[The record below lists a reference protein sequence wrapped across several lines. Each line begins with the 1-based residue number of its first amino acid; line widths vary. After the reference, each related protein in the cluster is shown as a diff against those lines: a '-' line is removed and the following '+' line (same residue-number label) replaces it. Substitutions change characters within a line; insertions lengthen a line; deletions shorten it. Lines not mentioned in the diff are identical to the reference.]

1 MRKPRRHASRLLRA
15 GLLAAAVVAVLGGAF
30 SSSEAATN
38 GRVLIVGPTVWP
50 GVVPDPVAPRGGGEV
65 SGGTTPG
72 VSVEQAEAELL
83 GEDVDVV
90 DAVAFASMTTK
101 QISQYD
107 ALVMGDPGCGVS
119 KAPSVVL
126 RTRSV
131 WGPAV
136 TGNVIIIGAAPV
148 YAHVGTG
155 ARDWRPPLLVDA
167 GLAFAT
173 GDPKHTGAYIDLSC
187 YYAHARPARRI
198 DLLEP
203 LGNFTARGVCA
214 SATHLLLG
222 KSPRMPFQQLSNYVL
237 SNWWRC
243 SAYEAFE
250 SYPPTFT
257 PIATVGGRPY
267 ILTRRSPGA

>member
-1 MRKPRRHASRLLRA
+1 MRKTGRHLNRLCRV
-15 GLLAAAVVAVLGGAF
+15 GVVAAAVIAALGGVL
-30 SSSEAATN
+30 SSGAAATN
-38 GRVLIVGPTVWP
+38 GKVLIVGPTVWP
-50 GVVPDPVAPRGGGEV
+50 GVVPDPLAAPGGGEG

-90 DAVAFASMTTK
+90 DAAAFASMTAK
-101 QISQYD
+101 QIAQYD
-107 ALVMGDPGCGVS
+107 ALVMGDPGCGARKV
-119 KAPSVVL
+119 PSVVL

-131 WGPAV
+131 WGSAV
-136 TGNVIIIGAAPV
+136 TGNVIIIGAAPI
-148 YAHVGTG
+148 YAHLGTG
-155 ARDWRPPLLVDA
+155 VRDWRPPLLVDA
-167 GLAFAT
+167 GLAFAI

-187 YYAHARPARRI
+187 YYAHARPASRI
-198 DLLEP
+198 ELLDP

-214 SATHLLLG
+214 GAVRLLLG
-222 KSPRMPFQQLSNYVL
+222 KSPRAPFQQLSDYVL

-257 PIATVGGRPY
+257 PIAAAGGRPY
-267 ILTRRSPGA
+267 ILARRSAGA